1 MNSLRSNLL
10 LIVVAAA
17 AVGCGESSDPNTGGA
32 GGTGGVAGAGAG
44 GNIVTGGV
52 GGGTGGVGGGTG
64 GIGGGT
70 AGTGGSAGTGGGTAG
85 TGGGTAGTGGGA
97 GGTGGFVGVCPEEIT
112 FVGQVTGAN
121 SDVPD
126 GGNIVLTPYAAD
138 YTAGIADIKAAVPE
152 MHGENTEVDI
162 EVTGATVVATSYRSE
177 QDIPRS
183 QTSFWVADA
192 DGTME
197 VRLYHSDIT
206 ADEVPPFA
214 IQVGQQISFR
224 ATQLGR
230 YYAKGQI
237 ERATDWVLDDVD
249 QDVYVMEPDR
259 AFTEADVHQMVRITG
274 TLEGEP
280 NTCGGSSKCWSIN
293 YGFGAPAIFRTSST
307 IVGTGSCVTYV
318 GPLTWFQDDAQL
330 NVDNFDWLKIY

>member
-17 AVGCGESSDPNTGGA
+17 AVGCGESSDPNTGA
-32 GGTGGVAGAGAG
+32 VGGTGGVAGTGAVG
-44 GNIVTGGV
+44 GTGGTGGV

-64 GIGGGT
+64 GVGGG
-70 AGTGGSAGTGGGTAG
+70 S
-85 TGGGTAGTGGGA
+85 AGTGGGA
-97 GGTGGFVGVCPEEIT
+97 GGTGGAGGSAGTGGTGGFVGVCPEDIT
-112 FVGQVTGAN
+112 FVGQVTGAD

-126 GGNIVLTPYAAD
+126 GGDVVFEPYAAD

-152 MHGENTEVDI
+152 MHGENVEVDLA
-162 EVTGATVVATSYRSE
+162 VTGATVVATSYRSE

-259 AFTEADVHQMVRITG
+259 ALTEADVHQVVRITG

-280 NTCGGSSKCWSIN
+280 NTCGGSSKCWTIN

-330 NVDNFDWLKIY
+330 NVDNFDWLRIY